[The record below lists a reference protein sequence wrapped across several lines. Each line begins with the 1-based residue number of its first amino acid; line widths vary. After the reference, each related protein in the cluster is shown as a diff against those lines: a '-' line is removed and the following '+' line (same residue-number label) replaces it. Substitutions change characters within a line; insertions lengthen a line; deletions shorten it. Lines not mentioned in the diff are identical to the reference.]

1 MKDLIERL
9 KATAEGSRELDVAVW
24 NAVNPDCPNVAV
36 LEHGSVQ
43 LRDRKLQEK
52 KVAGFSIVTWTGSDD
67 WAVPHYTTSMDAAMK
82 LLPDGYLKS
91 LTRTDGMN
99 PDQWVVV
106 IQRKSTYVWAQA
118 ATPELAIC
126 AAAVE
131 VFEKEKENK

>member
-9 KATAEGSRELDVAVW
+9 KVATEGSRELDVAVW

-106 IQRKSTYVWAQA
+106 IQRKSTYVSAQA
-118 ATPELAIC
+118 ANPELAIC

>member
-1 MKDLIERL
+1 MKDLIEKL
-9 KATAEGSRELDVAVW
+9 KAATDGSRELDVAVW

-67 WAVPHYTTSMDAAMK
+67 WAVPSYTTSMDAAMK
-82 LLPDGYLKS
+82 LLPERYLKS

-99 PDQWVVV
+99 PDQWFVV
-106 IQRKSTYVWAQA
+106 IQRKSTYATAQA

-126 AAAVE
+126 AVALEAS
-131 VFEKEKENK
+131 